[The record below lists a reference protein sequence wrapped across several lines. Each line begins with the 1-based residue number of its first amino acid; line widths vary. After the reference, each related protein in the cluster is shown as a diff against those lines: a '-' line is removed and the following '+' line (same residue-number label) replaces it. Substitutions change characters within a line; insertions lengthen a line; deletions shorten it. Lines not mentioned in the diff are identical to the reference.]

1 MQEGTTT
8 SVTFP
13 SVAAKDVLTELLR
26 EGAQRML
33 ATAIEAEVSKWI
45 ESHAH
50 VRDESGHRQVV
61 RNSYLP
67 ERTITA
73 EVGGAPM
80 RQPRVHDRRP
90 EGERRRSSLRRFCP
104 PACGRPRVSRT

>member
-33 ATAIEAEVSKWI
+33 ATAIANRSNPGRSCCW
-45 ESHAH
+45 
-50 VRDESGHRQVV
+50 
-61 RNSYLP
+61 
-67 ERTITA
+67 TA
-73 EVGGAPM
+73 KRAG
-80 RQPRVHDRRP
+80 
-90 EGERRRSSLRRFCP
+90 
-104 PACGRPRVSRT
+104 